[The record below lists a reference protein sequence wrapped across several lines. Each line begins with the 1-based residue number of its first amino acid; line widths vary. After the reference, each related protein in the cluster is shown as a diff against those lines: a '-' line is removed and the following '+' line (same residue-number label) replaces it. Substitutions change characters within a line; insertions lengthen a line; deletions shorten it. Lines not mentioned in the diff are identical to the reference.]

1 MRNSEPTITEN
12 RNYIFLIQFLAKNIT
27 KTLYLV
33 SKSIRMAIPKHD
45 EIRIPAL
52 ELLKNGVTLQAQD
65 FRAPLAKHFQ
75 LTTEEMNSEYDSGNG
90 LIFYDRI
97 SWCLSHLNLAGLVC
111 KPNRGYYQI
120 SEKGLE
126 YLKTP
131 EKINELI
138 QGIINLRNSS
148 RSSIIQ
154 STVSSTIN
162 LSALTPPEELY
173 NSFQAIRNNIYDEIL
188 ERIIS
193 KTPREFE
200 KLVVKLLQKMGY
212 GGEIQNSG
220 IVTSSSR
227 DGGID
232 GTIKEDVLGLGL
244 IHIQAKRY
252 ALSTS
257 IGRPEIQKFVGA
269 LAGQQSKK
277 GVFISTCSYSRDA
290 VDFANSLTGTTL
302 ILIDGQKMAEYI
314 YDFGLGMQTEQ
325 VIEIK
330 RLDSE
335 FWDGMQDEK

>member
-1 MRNSEPTITEN
+1 MP
-12 RNYIFLIQFLAKNIT
+12 
-27 KTLYLV
+27 
-33 SKSIRMAIPKHD
+33 IPKHD

-52 ELLKNGVTLQAQD
+52 EYLRDSKIVQAKE
-65 FRAPLAKHFQ
+65 FREPLAQHFN
-75 LTTEEMNSEYDSGNG
+75 LSEEELNTMYDSGNG
-90 LIFYDRI
+90 QVFYDRI
-97 SWCLSHLNLAGLVC
+97 SWCLSHLNLAGLVT
-111 KPNRGYYQI
+111 KPNRGYYKI

-126 YLKTP
+126 YLSKP

-138 QGIINLRNSS
+138 TSVIQA
-148 RSSIIQ
+148 RSSAKAETLVNVIPQQIIA
-154 STVSSTIN
+154 SK
-162 LSALTPPEELY
+162 LTPPEELFY
-173 NSFQAIRNNIYDEIL
+173 SFQAIRNNIYDEIL
-188 ERIIS
+188 ERILS

-200 KLVVKLLQKMGY
+200 KMVVKLLQKMGY

-220 IVTSSSR
+220 TVTSASR

-252 ALSTS
+252 AINAS

-277 GVFISTCSYSRDA
+277 GVFITTCSYSRDA
-290 VDFANSLTGTTL
+290 IEFANSLTGTTL
-302 ILIDGQKMAEYI
+302 ILIDGQKLAEFI

-325 VIEIK
+325 IIEIK

-335 FWDGMQDEK
+335 FWDGMQDDVITD